1 MNIIICGAGKTGA
14 HAAEIL
20 SADGADVTVIDENQT
35 LLDMLADALDVAILV
50 GQPSAAKDLKAAG
63 VADADVVI
71 AVTDDDEVNLLCAST
86 ASYMGADRTFATVTH
101 STVSYTHLTLPTKR
115 IV

>member
-20 SADGADVTVIDENQT
+20 SASGADVTVIDENLT
-35 LLDMLADALDVAILV
+35 LLESLADSLDVAILS
-50 GQPSAAKDLKAAG
+50 GQPSAAKDLNSAG

-71 AVTDDDEVNLLCAST
+71 AVTEDDEVNLLSA
-86 ASYMGADRTFATVTH
+86 
-101 STVSYTHLTLPTKR
+101 
-115 IV
+115 